1 MKFQIAIVFAAFA
14 VCATVEDLQSR
25 VRRMYGDRAG
35 FAELWGTL
43 GAELMSN
50 QEGANTNEE
59 GNSERAQLCCLHR
72 SFGYKICLCHF
83 FIILRVAIGCVI

>member
-14 VCATVEDLQSR
+14 VCATAEDLQNR

-35 FAELWGTL
+35 FAELWSRL

-50 QEGANTNEE
+50 PDGANTNEK
-59 GNSERAQLCCLHR
+59 GNRVLAQLCCLHR
-72 SFGYKICLCHF
+72 QNLFVPLF
-83 FIILRVAIGCVI
+83 FCV